1 MISQHS
7 TGSMRVMM
15 NLKVNWTFQLAA
27 GSSSDGSHGCYR
39 CASSKV
45 LTNIFLPLRYQ
56 AWFYVNTLENPPRS
70 SWVHPLGAAPPEGYG
85 PPAGPPPPNQYNNPY
100 PPPGGYNQSPP
111 PQQQW
116 GQSPP
121 PPSGGYYGSP
131 PPPQGGY
138 PGQYGGPPPGQDSRG
153 WFGSNTPQPQQQP
166 VYAEQRPPKKSG
178 PGMGTALLAGGAGLV
193 GGALLMDAFENHED
207 HEREEAYDSG

>member
-1 MISQHS
+1 MSQPPPYGPPS
-7 TGSMRVMM
+7 NPDR
-15 NLKVNWTFQLAA
+15 
-27 GSSSDGSHGCYR
+27 R
-39 CASSKV
+39 P
-45 LTNIFLPLRYQ
+45 LPQGWIEKYDERYQ

-85 PPAGPPPPNQYNNPY
+85 PPSGPPPPNQYNNPY
-100 PPPGGYNQSPP
+100 PPPGGYNQGPL

-121 PPSGGYYGSP
+121 PPSGGYYGGP

-138 PGQYGGPPPGQDSRG
+138 PGQYGGPPPGQGDRG

-166 VYAEQRPPKKSG
+166 AYVEQRPPKKSG

-193 GGALLMDAFENHED
+193 GGALLMDAFENHEE
-207 HEREEAYDSG
+207 HEREEAYDAGYNQGFDNGFDQGEFDDGGGW